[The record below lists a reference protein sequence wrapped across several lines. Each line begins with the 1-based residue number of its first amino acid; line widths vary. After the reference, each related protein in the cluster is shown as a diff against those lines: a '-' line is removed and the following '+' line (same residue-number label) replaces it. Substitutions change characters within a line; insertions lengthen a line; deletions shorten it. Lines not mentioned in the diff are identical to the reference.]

1 MTADKVKY
9 EIADSERKKYV
20 DAILNSPSNK
30 NIVVAGPGTGKTHL
44 FKMILEG
51 KKDTLTL
58 SFINALVEDLSLEL
72 CGISDVNTLH
82 GFARS
87 ILSKAIKDKEFKI
100 FPNLGKKVIKKDAKI
115 LLDLDKEIDF
125 DGIFHNRDDNN
136 EHIEFYKNR
145 KDYYNHHGFSDIVF
159 AAVKYFEK
167 YPDKI
172 PNFEQVVVDEFQD
185 FNELEVSLIDI
196 LVKQS
201 PILLAGDDDQA
212 LYGWKGASTK
222 HIRQRHSED
231 NSDYAPFKLPY
242 CSRCTRVIV
251 DATNDIINRAKE
263 QGHLSNRIN
272 KPFRYFDH
280 KDKDKVS
287 DGNSQIVY
295 RPLQAS
301 QIPPYIEIDILK
313 IAKQVR
319 DKFSV
324 LIICPYNIHCE
335 TVANA
340 LKKKGFVNVS
350 FKEKEDAEELTLLDG
365 LKLLLKEP
373 SCNLGWRIVAE
384 KMLKDK
390 EFEAL
395 IKQTSEEGAKRV
407 FDLIGEGLKREVKQ
421 MLQTLRAVRD
431 GDKIED
437 ESKLADLFESVDIDA
452 SGMAREYLEDEIKS
466 CQPPSK
472 TVIPADRAIRKIPI
486 TITTTQGSKGLD
498 ADYVFITFFDDQY
511 FVEDKDKTK
520 ISDQDICKF
529 LVALTRARKKAFLY
543 SSDVNKKPVFLEWID
558 KKHICTQK
566 PPIAKKK
573 TAKKK

>member
-9 EIADSERKKYV
+9 EIADSERKKHV
-20 DAILNSPSNK
+20 DAILASPSNK
-30 NIVVAGPGTGKTHL
+30 KIVAAGPGTGKTNL
-44 FKMILEG
+44 FKRILEG
-51 KKDTLTL
+51 KENTLTL
-58 SFINALVEDLSLEL
+58 TFVNSLVEDLSLEL
-72 CGISDVNTLH
+72 CGLSDVRTLH

-115 LLDLDKEIDF
+115 LLDNKEIDF
-125 DGIFHNRDDNN
+125 DSIFHNRDDNN

-196 LVKQS
+196 LVEQS

-212 LYGWKGASTK
+212 LYGWKDASTK

-231 NSDYAPFKLPY
+231 NPNYAPFKLPY

-263 QGHLSNRIN
+263 QGHLSNRIK

-280 KDKDKVS
+280 KDQDKVS
-287 DGNSQIVY
+287 DKNPQIIY

-301 QIPPYIEIDILK
+301 QIPPYIGIDILE

-384 KMLKDK
+384 KMLGDI
-390 EFEAL
+390 EFETL
-395 IKQTSEEGAKRV
+395 IKQTNENKEKKV
-407 FDLIGEGLKREVKQ
+407 FDLIEQPLKNEAKQ
-421 MLQTLRAVRD
+421 LLQTLRAVRD
-431 GDKIED
+431 GKEIKD
-437 ESKLADLFESVDIDA
+437 ESKLADLFNKVDIDA
-452 SGMAREYLEDEIKS
+452 SKMARDYLKDEIES

-472 TVIPADRAIRKIPI
+472 TVIPVNRAIRKIPI

-543 SSDVNKKPVFLEWID
+543 SSDVNKKPVFLEWINE
-558 KKHICTQK
+558 KRIEKIKAKASTQSAKHDG
-566 PPIAKKK
+566 
-573 TAKKK
+573 